1 MKKLLTALTALVAT
15 AAPIS
20 ATVSCKKAELAE
32 GVVGQRV
39 VMVTDAGNI
48 HDHSFNEEEAR
59 ALDYASSVEVREGS
73 GASGF
78 TNAYNTAISRG
89 ADAIFL
95 AGFKHNDTVQY
106 AAERMGEKTVVF
118 LDGTYKGNRNN
129 VISIVYK
136 SELAGFNAG

>member
-48 HDHSFNEEEAR
+48 HDHSFNESA
-59 ALDYASSVEVREGS
+59 
-73 GASGF
+73 
-78 TNAYNTAISRG
+78 
-89 ADAIFL
+89 
-95 AGFKHNDTVQY
+95 
-106 AAERMGEKTVVF
+106 
-118 LDGTYKGNRNN
+118 
-129 VISIVYK
+129 
-136 SELAGFNAG
+136 